1 MMGVSLVMPAYNEE
15 GCIEAVVKKYHAEV
29 ISKLD
34 QAEFIVV
41 DDCSTD
47 RTWEILKRLSNEY
60 GILVIRPPR
69 NGGHGKAVRLGLAQA
84 KYDVIFQSDS
94 DDQNDPHDFWELY
107 RKLPE
112 YDYVIGYRQTRHDPL
127 HRLVITRIVR
137 FLSWLLYGYWIK
149 DSNSP
154 FKVLKKKVL
163 DEVLPAVPP
172 DTFAPSILIAYMA
185 KATGFKVAEVP
196 VKHLPRTTG
205 KVSIMG
211 WKLFKICC
219 RCVEEF
225 INFVPVVRAEKR
237 KRR

>member
-1 MMGVSLVMPAYNEE
+1 MGVSLVMPAYNEE
-15 GCIEAVVKKYHAEV
+15 GCIEEVVKRYHTEV

-47 RTWEILKRLSNEY
+47 RTWEILKRLSHEY
-60 GILVIRPPR
+60 GIRVIRPEH
-69 NGGHGKAVRLGLAQA
+69 NGGHGKAVRLGLSQA

-94 DDQNDPHDFWELY
+94 DDQNNPQDFWKLY
-107 RKLPE
+107 AKLSE

-137 FLSWLLYGYWIK
+137 LLGFLLYGYWVW

-154 FKVLKKKVL
+154 FKVLKKSVL
-163 DEVLPAVPP
+163 DEVLPTVPAN
-172 DTFAPSILIAYMA
+172 TFAPSILIAYMTKA
-185 KATGFKVAEVP
+185 KGFKLIETP
-196 VKHLPRTTG
+196 VEHLPRTTG
-205 KVSIMG
+205 TISIMG

-219 RCVEEF
+219 SCVGEF
-225 INFVPVVRAEKR
+225 IDFAPLVRAEKR